1 MFIAM
6 KNALLCSSNPLLT
19 KNLYGILRE
28 QGYSVDT
35 VEHPSHAV
43 RYVLFGLCDLLII
56 DAEPFGMQ
64 SEDAAEI
71 VHAVSPDLHILILGE
86 TSGQRACLSSLG
98 TPVDLEKF
106 TRLIHDFAA

>member
-1 MFIAM
+1 M
-6 KNALLCSSNPLLT
+6 KNVLLCSSNPLLT

-64 SEDAAEI
+64 AEDAAE
-71 VHAVSPDLHILILGE
+71 VVRAVAPDLHILILGE
-86 TSGQRACLSSLG
+86 TSGQQTSLPALG

-106 TRLIHDFAA
+106 TRLVHDFTA

>member
-1 MFIAM
+1 M
-6 KNALLCSSNPLLT
+6 KNVLLCSSNPLLT

-28 QGYSVDT
+28 QGCSVDI

-43 RYVLFGLCDLLII
+43 RHVLFGLCDLLII

-64 SEDAAEI
+64 SGEAVEI
-71 VHAVSPDLHILILGE
+71 VRSVAPDLHVLLLGE
-86 TSGQRACLSSLG
+86 TGGQRAGLPALS

-106 TRLIHDFAA
+106 TQLIHRFAV